1 MRDMPQN
8 YRLESDED
16 GLKELTSP
24 DHGGEIWKASMELG
38 VVPDQLLDFSA
49 NVNPLGCSPLAK
61 RAVKRSLGLVS
72 FYPDNQCTEL
82 RRAIASYIRKI
93 EPANIFVGN
102 GATEIIHLFARAFIK
117 NGCDAI
123 VTQPTFSEYEYATLL
138 QKGNPIHVMRLENFE
153 LDPEMLFKNMTGRT
167 SALFL
172 CNPNNPTGTT
182 QERRTIEKIVQEAA
196 NANVMVLLD
205 ECFVDFVKDQTNVS
219 LSSVA
224 NKYRNLVVLRSLTKT
239 FGLAGL
245 RAGYAIGHEVTVRL
259 LEKQKI
265 TWSVNTFAQIAA
277 IAALKDMKFLNR
289 SLQLVKKERA
299 FLERSLRELGM
310 EVMPSEANF
319 LLARLQG
326 RVDAGELKKRLMK
339 RRIMIRDC
347 SRFRG
352 LGSQFIRL
360 AVKTRQEN
368 EALLHALRQELL

>member
-1 MRDMPQN
+1 MRNMPQN

-38 VVPDQLLDFSA
+38 VVPNKLLDFSA

-61 RAVKRSLGLVS
+61 MAVKRSLGLVS
-72 FYPDNQCTEL
+72 FYPDNECTEL
-82 RRAIASYIRKI
+82 RRAIASYIRKKI
-93 EPANIFVGN
+93 EPANIIVGN

-117 NGCDAI
+117 NGCDAV

-138 QKGNPIHVMRLENFE
+138 QRGNPIHAMRLENFE

-182 QERRTIEKIVQEAA
+182 QEGRIIEKIVQEAA

-205 ECFVDFVKDQTNVS
+205 ECFVDFVKYQNKVS
-219 LSSVA
+219 LSSVV

-245 RAGYAIGHEVTVRL
+245 RAGYAIGHEATVRL

-277 IAALKDMKFLNR
+277 IAALKDMKFLER

-319 LLARLQG
+319 LLARLHG
-326 RVDAGELKKRLMK
+326 RVDAGELKMR
-339 RRIMIRDC
+339 
-347 SRFRG
+347 
-352 LGSQFIRL
+352 
-360 AVKTRQEN
+360 
-368 EALLHALRQELL
+368 

>member
-1 MRDMPQN
+1 MRIMPQN
-8 YRLESDED
+8 LLESDED
-16 GLKELTSP
+16 GLKEPTSP

-38 VVPDQLLDFSA
+38 VVPNKLLDFSA

-61 RAVKRSLGLVS
+61 MALKRSLGLVS
-72 FYPDNQCTEL
+72 FYPDNECIEL
-82 RRAIASYIRKI
+82 RRAIASFIRKKI

-102 GATEIIHLFARAFIK
+102 GAADIIHLFARAFIK

-138 QKGNPIHVMRLENFE
+138 QRGNPIHAMRLENFE

-167 SALFL
+167 SALFI

-182 QERRTIEKIVQEAA
+182 QERRIIEKIVQEAA

-205 ECFVDFVKDQTNVS
+205 ECFVDFVKDQSKVS
-219 LSSVA
+219 LSSVVR
-224 NKYRNLVVLRSLTKT
+224 KYRNLVVLRSLTKT

-245 RAGYAIGHEVTVRL
+245 RAGYAIGHEATVRL

-277 IAALKDMKFLNR
+277 IAALKDMKFLER

-299 FLERSLRELGM
+299 FLERTLRELGM

-319 LLARLQG
+319 LLARLHG
-326 RVDAGELKKRLMK
+326 RVDAGELKMRLMK
-339 RRIMIRDC
+339 RRIVIRDC